1 VKGRIVVIRLRYIVP
16 LLVLPLMPVAPVQ
29 SAEFPSR
36 PVTSLGPFGAGGGA
50 DTMLRA
56 VAGVIKPHLGQPLVH
71 VNKAGGGSTIAANVV
86 AKGKPDG
93 YTIVTLVSTGAIP
106 EIYTHFREAPYTSKD
121 LRPVIRMTANP
132 YALWVHADSPV
143 KTVEDFVKA
152 AKAKAGQM
160 TFAHAGR
167 GHIYHLLMTALQN
180 KAGIKL
186 RDVPTK
192 GGGPTIKETLGKHV
206 DAGIASAQSGKKYM
220 EAGTLR
226 MLAVEH
232 SGRIP
237 WAPDVKTFAEQGYD
251 FNLSPWYL
259 SVFVNAKTPDPIV
272 NTLHD
277 ALKASLEDPK
287 FLDIAKK
294 SGMFIDYGTAAAVLN
309 DVEND
314 RKVILPLL
322 KQLGMGPK

>member
-1 VKGRIVVIRLRYIVP
+1 MIRLRYIIPLLLVP
-16 LLVLPLMPVAPVQ
+16 LVLAMPAQ
-29 SAEFPSR
+29 AAEYPTR

-56 VAGVIKPHLGQPLVH
+56 IASVIKPHLGQPLVH

-86 AKGKPDG
+86 AKGKSDG
-93 YTIVTLVSTGAIP
+93 YTIVTLVSPGAIP

-143 KTVEDFVKA
+143 KTLDDFVKE
-152 AKAKAGQM
+152 AKAKGGAM
-160 TFAHAGR
+160 TYAHAGR

-206 DAGIASAQSGKKYM
+206 DAGIASAQSGKKYL
-220 EAGTLR
+220 EAGSLR

-232 SGRIP
+232 SGRVP

-259 SVFVNAKTPDPIV
+259 SVFVQAKTPDPIV
-272 NTLHD
+272 NKLHD
-277 ALKASLEDPK
+277 ALKSALEDPL

-294 SGMFIDYGTAAAVLN
+294 GGMFIDYGNAAAVLK

>member
-1 VKGRIVVIRLRYIVP
+1 MIRLRHIIPLLLVP
-16 LLVLPLMPVAPVQ
+16 LMLAAPVG
-29 SAEFPSR
+29 AADYPTR

-56 VAGVIKPHLGQPLVH
+56 IASVIEPHLGKPLVH
-71 VNKAGGGSTIAANVV
+71 VNKAGGASTIAANVV

-93 YTIVTLVSTGAIP
+93 YTIVTLVSPGAIP
-106 EIYTHFREAPYTSKD
+106 EIYTYFRDAPYTSKD
-121 LRPVIRMTANP
+121 LKPVIRMTAYP
-132 YALWVHADSPV
+132 YALWVHSDSPW
-143 KTVEDFVKA
+143 KTLDEFIKA
-152 AKAKAGQM
+152 AKGKAGKM

-206 DAGIASAQSGKKYM
+206 DAGIASVQSGKKHL

-232 SGRIP
+232 SGHIP

-259 SVFVNAKTPDPIV
+259 SVFVHAKTPDPVV
-272 NTLHD
+272 NKLHD
-277 ALKASLEDPK
+277 ALKASLGDPM

-294 SGMFIDYGTAAAVLN
+294 RGIFIDYGDAAAVLK

>member
-1 VKGRIVVIRLRYIVP
+1 MIKIRHIIGLFV
-16 LLVLPLMPVAPVQ
+16 LLLMPVTSVQ
-29 SAEFPSR
+29 SADYPNR

-56 VAGVIKPHLGQPLVH
+56 VASVIKPYLGQPFVH

-93 YTIVTLVSTGAIP
+93 YTIVTLVSPGAIP
-106 EIYTHFREAPYTSKD
+106 EIYTHFRVSPYSSKD

-143 KTVEDFVKA
+143 KTVDDFVKA
-152 AKAKAGQM
+152 AKAKAGKM

-206 DAGIASAQSGKKYM
+206 DAGIASVTSGKKHM
-220 EAGTLR
+220 QAGTLR

-232 SGRIP
+232 TGRIP

-277 ALKASLEDPK
+277 ALKASLKDPK
-287 FLDIAKK
+287 FLEVAKK
-294 SGMFIDYGTAAAVLN
+294 RGMFIDYGTAAAVLK